1 MAAENWSFT
10 PALDSSKI
18 TTAETNGKLVITVKP
33 NVFTTDTQYTV
44 KYDDKNGCT
53 ASTIFYIKE
62 NCSGGGGGDEKGNK
76 IDYTMVF
83 VNHSTTTI
91 EKNSVD
97 DSGVF
102 LFLEPQHLAVVT
114 KEGSLKEK
122 WPSAGLAPNAQT
134 EITVTCKTNTGDPN
148 EYIDKIKS
156 WEYQHDNIDLDT
168 NKAVRFYYPGHNS
181 DTIMALPLRNKK
193 SDGSLA
199 YRTVGDDTNKMY
211 IHLYDKSNQP
221 TDQQKAEWYASQGG
235 SSSVCIIQGKTLN
248 ATDSGEK
255 VIGVLPTNGTWSFNP
270 GGISWL
276 GSITQHGTDVKAST
290 VIENTNPDSRSQN
303 ITATC
308 VGDTCGDCAGEHVFT
323 VTQNGTSPS
332 PGGDIFKVIPII
344 LQIHNF
350 TDREITVDYI
360 SFLLT
365 SPDDN
370 GNCHGKVCITEPG
383 VACYD
388 HCYSFEGVGRNK
400 ISINSYTIGANGGK
414 TNLFGI
420 SPSWEEPL
428 YKKSNGCDSTRT
440 PEQFEAY
447 YSLGTGTGGLG
458 FREANITHGDRYGIQ
473 VYYGA
478 NSYLKSAISSTE
490 YQYSQKD
497 LIIPNWTTFKFVEEA
512 TYHIYVLDR
521 LEGT

>member
-10 PALDSSKI
+10 PALDNRI

-102 LFLEPQHLAVVT
+102 LFLKQQHLAVVT

-156 WEYQHDNIDLDT
+156 WEYQYDNIDLDT

-276 GSITQHGTDVKAST
+276 GSITQHGTDVKASN
-290 VIENTNPDSRSQN
+290 VITNDGNSRY
-303 ITATC
+303 
-308 VGDTCGDCAGEHVFT
+308 VVFT
-323 VTQNGTSPS
+323 GTCADCSDCTGTHTFKVTQNGN
-332 PGGDIFKVIPII
+332 GGGGGSCDSLPKTNPFHITLNISVPAAIDGWTYDEGQSIDLTNNTLKIEVVKLYLIDKCECEGTDDEGHDYTRPYSKYGVAFGQTTHAGGSLHEIPIGM
-344 LQIHNF
+344 
-350 TDREITVDYI
+350 ITPVDFY
-360 SFLLT
+360 L
-365 SPDDN
+365 
-370 GNCHGKVCITEPG
+370 
-383 VACYD
+383 YD
-388 HCYSFEGVGRNK
+388 KDGDSSQYVGMEN
-400 ISINSYTIGANGGK
+400 
-414 TNLFGI
+414 
-420 SPSWEEPL
+420 
-428 YKKSNGCDSTRT
+428 
-440 PEQFEAY
+440 
-447 YSLGTGTGGLG
+447 
-458 FREANITHGDRYGIQ
+458 ANIGTKF
-473 VYYGA
+473 
-478 NSYLKSAISSTE
+478 LKNGEIPSGSEHMIYVKGTYKDAKTGQIISSDHIG
-490 YQYSQKD
+490 QYVTCVFEDENYTLQDGGTYNVTLQK
-497 LIIPNWTTFKFVEEA
+497 
-512 TYHIYVLDR
+512 Y
-521 LEGT
+521 